1 MAYELVEEVLDHAPA
16 GLDATEMLVLIVIAE
31 QARRSNREADIH
43 RDVFL
48 RRCRIKSESGLRK
61 VFRRLKE
68 VHKLD
73 VRVPLYTKHDGRV
86 MYAVPG
92 RTPTYVLPRF
102 PVPKQCSCHRCKKE
116 VPQDLLPSEEVP
128 EGASTSRTGLTTSR
142 AGLTTS
148 PQDPPSVPSPPL
160 GGVRTGGEGD
170 EFECGPDAPTVKS
183 HLPSSIKDELA
194 EARAKLKAASHK
206 HSVNGRR
213 RENAA
218 NELFAAALKTGDEP

>member
-16 GLDATEMLVLIVIAE
+16 GLDASELVVLIVIAE
-31 QARRSNREADIH
+31 QARRSSREADIH
-43 RDVFL
+43 QDMFL

-73 VRVPLYTKHDGRV
+73 VRAPLYTKADGRV

-102 PVPKQCSCHRCKKE
+102 PAPKECPCHRCKKE
-116 VPQDLLPSEEVP
+116 VLADLLRSEEVLQ
-128 EGASTSRTGLTTSR
+128 GASTSPQGLTTSR

-148 PQDPPSVPSPPL
+148 PQDLPSVPSPPL
-160 GGVRTGGEGD
+160 GGVRTGGEGN
-170 EFECGPDAPTVKS
+170 EFDSGTDAPTVKT
-183 HLPSSIKDELA
+183 HLPSSINAQLA
-194 EARAKLKAASHK
+194 EAREKLKAASRK
-206 HSVNGRR
+206 HNVNGRN

-218 NELFAAALKTGDEP
+218 NELLAIPIKPRDET